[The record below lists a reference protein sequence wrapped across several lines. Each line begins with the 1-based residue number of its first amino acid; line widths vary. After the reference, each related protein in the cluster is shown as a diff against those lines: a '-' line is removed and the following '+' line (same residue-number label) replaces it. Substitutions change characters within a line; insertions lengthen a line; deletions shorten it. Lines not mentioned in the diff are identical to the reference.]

1 MKTLNLSASNIF
13 LYIDGVNDTY
23 RILHT
28 LLKIKLKRLQQLTCE
43 YNIITVSKTRQQ
55 HSKNKFIVSGTACI
69 GIVAIATIYFL
80 SKIVHRVRTFCI
92 FILFAVALAAAGAI
106 LSQ

>member
-43 YNIITVSKTRQQ
+43 YNKITVSKTRQQ
-55 HSKNKFIVSGTACI
+55 HSKNKFIVSGTAYI
-69 GIVAIATIYFL
+69 GIVATIYFL